1 VLIDWPLEGYLKV
14 ILYVGPVLLSAWP
27 LWKLRHLLFRDAP
40 RWVLWMSALPCAL
53 LLGTVAVLVVFDI
66 RWPLYAVLLLLMA
79 NLTMLKVIS
88 EMQQG

>member
-1 VLIDWPLEGYLKV
+1 
-14 ILYVGPVLLSAWP
+14 
-27 LWKLRHLLFRDAP
+27 
-40 RWVLWMSALPCAL
+40 MSALPCAL